1 MDRRTLALAVPGLA
15 GDPAWPALAQR
26 LPRAPALGRL
36 LACARQE
43 RISTDPGTIA
53 ARVFGLDGADLAVA
67 ALTRALD
74 FDPAPAAHDAG
85 WLRADPVYL
94 HADRD
99 RLLLFDAP
107 AFDLGAEEAAAL
119 VAALDA
125 HLAAIGLAV
134 ELGRCPARWYV
145 RGPAAPGLRACS
157 PAAAH
162 GRHLGTVMPAGADA
176 ARWLRIGNELQ
187 MLLHAHPVNGA
198 RAARGAVPVN
208 GVWFW
213 GHGAMPTPPVPPP
226 ALACGD
232 DALLEALARHLRVPF
247 APAWDHRALPA
258 AAAWT
263 ALSAALRRDDFDA
276 WAAAL
281 AVLERDW
288 LQPALRALRRG
299 HLRRLVVHTETRCLV
314 LTAAGAWRPWP
325 RPGLAASLRAMHA

>member
-187 MLLHAHPVNGA
+187 MLLHA
-198 RAARGAVPVN
+198 
-208 GVWFW
+208 
-213 GHGAMPTPPVPPP
+213 
-226 ALACGD
+226 LACGD

-288 LQPALRALRRG
+288 LQPALMALRRG